1 MKLTRSKL
9 KDLIK
14 ECIVEVLAEGLGSG
28 TLTEVKSANPSKK
41 LPQPRRNKALD
52 NIKFDKRVAQTA
64 ASMTEDPIM
73 QSIFSDTAKT
83 TLQEQLQHAH
93 TSPTVPHGADAAT
106 RAAAMSAPED
116 LFEGASNWA
125 ELAFSQTPN
134 K

>member
-9 KDLIK
+9 KDIVK
-14 ECIVEVLAEGLGSG
+14 ECIVEILAEGLGSD
-28 TLTEVKSANPSKK
+28 TLTEAKVRNPSKK
-41 LPQPRRNKALD
+41 LPQPRRNRALD

-93 TSPTVPHGADAAT
+93 TSPTVPAGADAAT
-106 RAAAMSAPED
+106 RAAAMSDPED

-125 ELAFSQTPN
+125 ELAFSQGPN